1 MHDFLYD
8 ILNRA
13 KILLIEIFKKK
24 TLKNEKY
31 TLQLI
36 LKIAIFKNYFCYK
49 IYNFWALWTK
59 TILILLDRHK
69 YVEKSLLII
78 IHKSIFRQKI
88 FVIWNK
94 LIIYKISYKS

>member
-49 IYNFWALWTK
+49 IYNF
-59 TILILLDRHK
+59 
-69 YVEKSLLII
+69 
-78 IHKSIFRQKI
+78 
-88 FVIWNK
+88 
-94 LIIYKISYKS
+94 